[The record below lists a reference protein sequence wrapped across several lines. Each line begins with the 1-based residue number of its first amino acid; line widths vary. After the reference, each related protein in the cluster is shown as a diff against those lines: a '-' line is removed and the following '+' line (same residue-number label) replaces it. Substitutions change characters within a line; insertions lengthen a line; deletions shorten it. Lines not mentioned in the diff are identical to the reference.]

1 MKRGC
6 RSIQYSWFFGEMTYE
21 IDNIHDFLLF
31 MKICSVMSLYHESM
45 MTGEYYHGNPN
56 RRYLKFHN

>member
-31 MKICSVMSLYHESM
+31 MKICSVM
-45 MTGEYYHGNPN
+45 
-56 RRYLKFHN
+56 